1 MRRHGRF
8 CLSLVLLLP
17 ALALANTAAFPQARP
32 DTRSMTCAQAQAFV
46 QQRGAV
52 VMSTGQYT
60 YDRFV
65 ASRAYCMRDEI
76 VKPLYA
82 PTRDT
87 AQCPVAYE
95 CRQIY
100 RPTN

>member
-1 MRRHGRF
+1 MRKHGKS
-8 CLSLVLLLP
+8 CISLICVL
-17 ALALANTAAFPQARP
+17 LALANTASLAQARP
-32 DTRSMTCAQAQAFV
+32 DTRSMTCAQAQAIV
-46 QQRGAV
+46 NQRGAV

-76 VKPLYA
+76 LKPLYA

-95 CRQIY
+95 CRQIF

>member
-1 MRRHGRF
+1 MHR
-8 CLSLVLLLP
+8 CLIAAAGLAVLLSSP
-17 ALALANTAAFPQARP
+17 EARAQARP

-65 ASRAYCMRDEI
+65 ASRAFCMRDEI
-76 VKPLYA
+76 LKPLYA

-95 CRQIY
+95 CRQIF
-100 RPTN
+100 RPTH